1 MSFDTVLKAIALLV
15 GLCLLLLGFIAM
27 GPIGWLA
34 FGTLLVVGVIQVH
47 RKRARETD
55 QTHSE
60 TGYCPD
66 CGATIEL
73 ESASGDGESED
84 RAAPS
89 VRYCPNCGEE
99 IDTEGD
105 TESAADSRDTRRT
118 TGTTNCAACGAP
130 NDPDRATCK
139 HCDAALS

>member
-1 MSFDTVLKAIALLV
+1 MKPVALLV
-15 GLCLLLLGFIAM
+15 GACLLLLGFIAM
-27 GPIGWLA
+27 GPIGWLVV
-34 FGTLLVVGVIQVH
+34 GTLLAVGVIQVH

-55 QTHSE
+55 RTHTE

-73 ESASGDGESED
+73 ESASGDGEGGD
-84 RAAPS
+84 RVVPS
-89 VRYCPNCGEE
+89 VRYCPNCGES
-99 IDTEGD
+99 IDSEGD
-105 TESAADSRDTRRT
+105 TENAADSSAPGQ

-130 NDPDRATCK
+130 NEPDRTTCK